1 MSTATVDSA
10 RRVVHPV
17 DEVLPPQKLAVYG
30 LQHVMAFYAGAVVV
44 PILLASA
51 IGLSQE
57 QLIHLINADLFTCG
71 IASLLQT
78 VGIWKIGVRLPLL
91 QGVTFT
97 AVSPMIVI
105 GLDNGGGTAG
115 LVYIYGA
122 VMVAGVFTFLI
133 APFFSK
139 LVRLFPPVVTGT
151 VITIIGVTLLPVAA
165 MDAGGGNFAFANP
178 SLVPPRLTFGS
189 PLNLALS
196 FGTIL
201 VILLITRY
209 ARGFLNTVAVLV
221 GLAAGTIVASFIPN
235 GAGGTVADFSSVG
248 DAAWIGFTTPF
259 YFGAP
264 KFAVLPI
271 LLMIVVMLIT
281 AVETTGDVYA
291 TGQIVE
297 KPISK
302 RDIAAA
308 LRADGLATF
317 LGGVMNSFPY
327 TCFAENVGLV
337 RLTRVK
343 SRWVVATAGGIMILL
358 GLLPKAGAIVAAIPP
373 SVLGGAALVMFGTV
387 AAVGIQ
393 TLSRVDFTNH
403 RNVVVVAVSI
413 GVAMIPV
420 GTPVVNGTSAFYSQM
435 PANVQTFLNSGITA
449 GSVAAILL
457 NLFLNYWG
465 GRSEHD
471 GKSSDKLDIDRLN
484 AMPTEEFV
492 AVVGPA
498 YQGSAG
504 IAEYVASQR
513 PFADANEMR
522 GAMQDRLFALPT
534 DAQRALMEEYPSLAG
549 KALQTG
555 ELGDESIIDQAAAGL
570 TFLSE
575 DQQEAFDH
583 VTAEYEK
590 KFGFPLIIAVRELSP
605 EQVLEQA
612 WDRLDNSMT
621 QENAAAVLE
630 IAKIANHRLA
640 DAVEGTEPMAEIG
653 SSNMAKLG

>member
-1 MSTATVDSA
+1 MSASPVVTTKPL
-10 RRVVHPV
+10 VHPV

-30 LQHVMAFYAGAVVV
+30 IQHVMAFYAGAVVV

-51 IGLSQE
+51 IGLTEE

-122 VMVAGVFTFLI
+122 VIVAGIFTFLI
-133 APFFSK
+133 APFFSR

-151 VITIIGVTLLPVAA
+151 VITIIGVALLPVAA

-178 SLVPPRLTFGS
+178 DKVPPALTFGS
-189 PLNLALS
+189 PLNLTLS

-201 VILLITRY
+201 LILLVTRY
-209 ARGFLNTVAVLV
+209 ARGFLSTVAVLV
-221 GLAAGTIVASFIPN
+221 GLAVGTAVAAFIPN

-248 DAAWIGFTTPF
+248 SSAWFGFTTPF
-259 YFGAP
+259 YFGLP
-264 KFAVLPI
+264 KFALLPI
-271 LLMIVVMLIT
+271 MLMIVVMLIT
-281 AVETTGDVYA
+281 AVETVGDVYA

-343 SRWVVATAGGIMILL
+343 SRWVVATAGGIMILI
-358 GLLPKAGAIVAAIPP
+358 GLIPKAGAIVAAIPP

-393 TLSRVDFTNH
+393 TLGRVDFTNH

-420 GTPVVNGTSAFYSQM
+420 GTPVVNGASAFYSQM
-435 PANVQTFLNSGITA
+435 PSSLQTFLSSGITA
-449 GSVAAILL
+449 GSVTAILL
-457 NLFLNYWG
+457 NLFLNHFG
-465 GRSEHD
+465 GKTEEVEQT
-471 GKSSDKLDIDRLN
+471 GKVTIEALN
-484 AMPTEEFV
+484 AMPEDEFV
-492 AVVGPA
+492 RVVGPA

-504 IAEYVASQR
+504 IAEYVADER
-513 PFADANEMR
+513 PFADANDLR
-522 GAMQDRLFALPT
+522 AAMQNRLFALSPEE
-534 DAQRALMEEYPSLAG
+534 QLALMEQYPNLAS
-549 KALQTG
+549 KMVQTG
-555 ELGDESIIDQAAAGL
+555 ELGNQSIIDQAAAGL

-575 DQQEAFDH
+575 EQQDVYDQ
-583 VTAEYEK
+583 VTKAYRD
-590 KFGFPLIIAVRELSP
+590 KFGFPLIVAVRELSP
-605 EQVLEQA
+605 ENVLDQA
-612 WDRLDNSMT
+612 FNRLDNSPT
-621 QENAAAVLE
+621 QERQAAVLE

-640 DAVEGTEPMAEIG
+640 DVVEGTEPMGELR
-653 SSNMAKLG
+653 SSTMARIH